1 MMNEAS
7 LIMESLTGGADGPTS
22 VFVAL
27 PKELEMII
35 LIAAL
40 VIGVVFCLFGQK
52 IIRVIGVVTGLLTGA
67 VLGTVAAVVFG
78 LSGGAFVGC
87 VAGTGL
93 LLAIL
98 FGIFRKAGVF
108 WSVLVLSAEI
118 VSGIGLLISPSYFL
132 MISIAGLVVGLLL
145 AILAMKQEELVAV
158 SVTAISGGLMTGS
171 AASWFIQGRIGLL
184 TWVITVLLAVLG
196 MVVQFMMHSRKM
208 GRKEKIHSEKFRE
221 AVSME
226 SEVEKAR
233 MVLDDELAGD
243 ADEDADEDMQDID
256 DDDDDIEIMNTED
269 L

>member
-40 VIGVVFCLFGQK
+40 VIGVVFGQK

-87 VAGTGL
+87 VAGIGL

-145 AILAMKQEELVAV
+145 AILALKQEELVAV
-158 SVTAISGGLMTGS
+158 SVTAIGLMTGS

-243 ADEDADEDMQDID
+243 ADEDDDEDMQDID

>member
-118 VSGIGLLISPSYFL
+118 VSGIRPADFT
-132 MISIAGLVVGLLL
+132 
-145 AILAMKQEELVAV
+145 ILFPDDFDCR
-158 SVTAISGGLMTGS
+158 IG
-171 AASWFIQGRIGLL
+171 SWFASCNFGREAGRACCSICYGNKRRLDDRKCSFL
-184 TWVITVLLAVLG
+184 V
-196 MVVQFMMHSRKM
+196 HSRKDRTADL
-208 GRKEKIHSEKFRE
+208 GDHCFAGSARHGGSVYDAFQEDGKKRKDPF
-221 AVSME
+221 
-226 SEVEKAR
+226 
-233 MVLDDELAGD
+233 
-243 ADEDADEDMQDID
+243 
-256 DDDDDIEIMNTED
+256 
-269 L
+269 

>member
-27 PKELEMII
+27 PKEMGMIS
-35 LIAAL
+35 LITAL
-40 VIGVVFCLFGQK
+40 VIGAVFCLFGQK

-67 VLGTVAAVVFG
+67 VLGIVAAVVFG
-78 LSGGAFVGC
+78 LSGGALVGC
-87 VAGTGL
+87 TAGIGL

-108 WSVLVLSAEI
+108 WSILVLSAEI

-132 MISIAGLVVGLLL
+132 MISIAGLIVGLLL
-145 AILAMKQEELVAV
+145 AILSMKQEELVAV
-158 SVTAISGGLMTGS
+158 SVTAISGGLMAGN
-171 AASWFIQGRIGLL
+171 AASWLIQERIGLL
-184 TWVITVLLAVLG
+184 TWVITILLAVLG

-243 ADEDADEDMQDID
+243 ADDEDLQDTD

>member
-1 MMNEAS
+1 M
-7 LIMESLTGGADGPTS
+7 
-22 VFVAL
+22 
-27 PKELEMII
+27 
-35 LIAAL
+35 
-40 VIGVVFCLFGQK
+40 
-52 IIRVIGVVTGLLTGA
+52 
-67 VLGTVAAVVFG
+67 
-78 LSGGAFVGC
+78 GC

-145 AILAMKQEELVAV
+145 AILAVKQEELVAV

-243 ADEDADEDMQDID
+243 ADEDDDEDMQDID

>member
-108 WSVLVLSAEI
+108 WSVLVLSA
-118 VSGIGLLISPSYFL
+118 
-132 MISIAGLVVGLLL
+132 GLVVGLLL
-145 AILAMKQEELVAV
+145 AILAVKQEELVAV

-243 ADEDADEDMQDID
+243 ADEDDDEDMQDID

>member
-27 PKELEMII
+27 PKELGLII
-35 LIAAL
+35 LIAAV

-52 IIRVIGVVTGLLTGA
+52 IIRLIGVVTGLLTGA
-67 VLGTVAAVVFG
+67 GLGAAIAVLFG

-87 VAGTGL
+87 VAGIGL

-132 MISIAGLVVGLLL
+132 VISIVGLVIGLLL
-145 AILAMKQEELVAV
+145 AILSMKQEELVAV
-158 SVTAISGGLMTGS
+158 SVTAISGGLIAGS
-171 AASWFIQGRIGLL
+171 AVSWLIQGRIGLL
-184 TWVITVLLAVLG
+184 TWVITILLAVLG

-233 MVLDDELAGD
+233 MVLDDELSGD
-243 ADEDADEDMQDID
+243 EFDEDDEDLQDID
-256 DDDDDIEIMNTED
+256 EDDDEIEIMNTED